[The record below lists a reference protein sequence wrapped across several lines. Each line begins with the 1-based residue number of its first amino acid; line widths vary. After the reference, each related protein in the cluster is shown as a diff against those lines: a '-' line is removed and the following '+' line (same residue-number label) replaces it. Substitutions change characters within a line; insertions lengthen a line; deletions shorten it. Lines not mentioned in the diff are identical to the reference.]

1 VIKGSYMQGVIMN
14 YNYSFLVLLSL
25 FYSISGDYAHD
36 NNSIVMDFTT
46 NLYPTTPMKKVQS
59 LTMKLWGHVDAAFYH
74 EQMRETFMVNQE
86 QFAHQVIMLQSML
99 DFLLCSLE
107 QQAYECPDCVT
118 HALYDFEH
126 LVQAFAQMKHHYQ
139 ALIDYYQRYDAP
151 CVVINYMLQFMYEK
165 LKEVVENQRINT
177 PLYAMLTVKRENFL
191 VS

>member
-1 VIKGSYMQGVIMN
+1 MN